1 MHKMKMG
8 LTALLVVAGLNLFA
22 QGVNE
27 AKKHIHAKKHNT
39 AKHTLRKA
47 LEADPN
53 NPELVYWLAQAYFD
67 HKDPKGAK
75 EVLSKYMTGALG
87 SNPLLLVAM
96 GQVELTE
103 NKPNDARQRF
113 ETAISLTKG
122 KDIAV
127 FTAIGKANLEPGGD
141 PAYGIEKLKLAT
153 AIKGFKD
160 PMTYIYM
167 GDLYRALQ
175 NGGGAVSSY
184 ESALIIDPKFALA
197 KHKIGKVYLTQGAE
211 QKEIFLQKFSDAI
224 LDDPTFTPALY
235 DMYVFYFSRDV
246 NKAIEFFNEYKK
258 HAEPGPALDYEEA
271 SLQFAS
277 ANFQNAIAKADG
289 LLRTQ
294 GDSADPRL
302 YRLKAYS
309 FDKLGDSVLALENL
323 EIFFQKAKHAEDIH
337 PENYLIAANNAAKIN
352 KDLGKIDFYFTKAIE
367 ADTVF
372 TSKVEILKKA
382 ADVFKKTG
390 NLAYAANWYERVL
403 VMKPKPSNVDYYNAG
418 LANYNLQNFSKS
430 DSIFVLYKTNYPKET
445 VGFLWSFRS
454 RRNADSTMAQGI
466 AVPAAIELVQV
477 AEGLDKAKFK
487 SQIIEASSYLANY
500 FANMKNDYA
509 GSLQWF
515 EKILEVDPANAD
527 ALKYKDILQKR
538 LSGPPVKK

>member
-127 FTAIGKANLEPGGD
+127 FTAIGKANLESGGD